1 MLEQGIQSRIIKALS
16 SRGVYVVKVV
26 SASRNGTPDLLCC
39 YKGRFIAI
47 EVKRPG
53 EKPSALQTAKLEEI
67 RKAGGIAV
75 WVDSLDAA
83 ISVFDAL

>member
-1 MLEQGIQSRIIKALS
+1 MLEQGIQTRIIKALS
-16 SRGVYVVKVV
+16 SKGVYVVKVV

-53 EKPSALQTAKLEEI
+53 EKPTVLQNAKLEKI
-67 RKAGGIAV
+67 REAGGVAV
-75 WVDSLDAA
+75 WVDSLEAA
-83 ISVFDAL
+83 MSVFDGL